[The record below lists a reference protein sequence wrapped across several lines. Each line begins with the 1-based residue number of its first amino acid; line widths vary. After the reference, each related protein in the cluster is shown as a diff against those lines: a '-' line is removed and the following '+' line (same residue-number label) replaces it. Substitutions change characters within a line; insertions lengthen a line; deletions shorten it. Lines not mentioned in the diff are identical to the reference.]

1 MIDLGVSNCRTR
13 LENGISQWLIRYQ
26 HDKYLPCLI
35 YKDKKKITKMK
46 KEERKKKLD
55 ELKTQLG
62 RVTIIKRDVSDLRH
76 ALFEYKQ
83 IKMILWIVSR
93 YLNPQL

>member
-1 MIDLGVSNCRTR
+1 
-13 LENGISQWLIRYQ
+13 
-26 HDKYLPCLI
+26 
-35 YKDKKKITKMK
+35 MK